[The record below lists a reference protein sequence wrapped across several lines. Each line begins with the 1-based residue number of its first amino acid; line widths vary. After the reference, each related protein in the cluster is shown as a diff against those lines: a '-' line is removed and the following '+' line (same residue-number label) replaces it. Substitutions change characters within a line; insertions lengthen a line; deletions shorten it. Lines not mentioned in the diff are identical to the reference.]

1 MTLNKNFENNT
12 KKYMEKTLEEKMLPF
27 YYMFLILICIGL
39 YMFYNSYLK
48 GDYIEINRL
57 DIIEEQLELK
67 YNETTKIN
75 VVIEP
80 NNATIKDI
88 KWTSSNSK
96 LITVD
101 NLGNLKVLKNENAKV
116 TITATARNGGHKD
129 SVVINIKK
137 VDSNNNSNNNN
148 PNNNSNNKPNNKPND
163 NTNNKPNNN
172 ANSET
177 SKPQNIK
184 VTGINLD
191 RDKLQLKYNE
201 QKKINVIITPENAT
215 NKKVIYTSNDTS
227 LVTVDDDGNV
237 RANSSKI
244 GITTINVK
252 TQDGG
257 HSQTIEVKVLPSG
270 NAISFI
276 GNKNYSNYKV
286 NMLLYRTNSVM
297 QNFAF
302 LNNDLLISQGRLS
315 SLQGAYISK
324 INMNEVK
331 NNVNTPQEFQS
342 STAILNNYGHADA
355 LDIETTNG
363 VNYLWTDCYYE
374 TSPAT
379 HCRIKLNDIKF
390 SSEPYANN
398 NLNVSLK
405 VSGPNMVAID
415 SDNRTLVFLNATTT
429 KEHTFV
435 VYNLDDY
442 ILNKDKAKVISEF
455 KVTNKVYGISRQGI
469 DVYGN
474 YIYSYEGNATNLDK
488 KHVVYVSVHTLDG
501 ETIVYRKPIDYPDN
515 IYCWEP
521 EGIKIQNNNIYIG
534 FAKIDKDKKQKTA
547 NIYKL
552 N

>member
-48 GDYIEINRL
+48 EDYIEINRL

-75 VVIEP
+75 VIIEP

-116 TITATARNGGHKD
+116 TITAAARNGGHKD

-148 PNNNSNNKPNNKPND
+148 PNNNSNNKPNNKPNN

-172 ANSET
+172 TNSET

-244 GITTINVK
+244 GITKINVK

-302 LNNDLLISQGRLS
+302 LNNDLLISQGQLS

-331 NNVNTPQEFQS
+331 NDVNTPQEFQS

-374 TSPAT
+374 TSPAP